1 MLRPPTRVVA
11 AIIVADG
18 KVLAA
23 QRPFG
28 RNHGGFWEFPG
39 GKVERDESDVHAV
52 EREIREELDCDVRV
66 GGFIGSTVHRY
77 SAGAIELLAYRCTIS
92 GRTPR
97 AVEHAQ
103 LRWVGPDEFGAIEW
117 TPADMA
123 LLLPIAAELDENA
136 TSDVPA

>member
-11 AIIVADG
+11 AIIIEDR

-28 RNHGGFWEFPG
+28 RNHGGFWEFAG
-39 GKVERDESDVHAV
+39 GKVERGETDEQAII
-52 EREIREELDCDVRV
+52 REIHEELDCDVRV
-66 GGFIGSTVHRY
+66 ESFIGSTVHRY
-77 SAGAIELLAYRCTIS
+77 SAGAIELVAYRCRVS
-92 GRTPR
+92 AGNPR

-123 LLLPIAAELDENA
+123 LLLPIAAELDDHEFDDA
-136 TSDVPA
+136 SA